1 MCETR
6 YEPASDNG
14 RRLRRIADHV
24 RACAFAIHENVYPG
38 PNKEKYVI
46 RRLLRRAVL
55 DGHQMGRR
63 EPFLH
68 QLVPI
73 VAEMMSN
80 PYPELRET
88 TQRVASVI
96 RQEEQTFLG
105 TIDGGLQGIE
115 KTFETLAGAGK
126 KVVDGAKAAELYQTH
141 GVPAELFEAMAAEK
155 GFAFD
160 WPGYR
165 AAMEEH
171 GKKSGG
177 VVHTV
182 MGSSG
187 PIDQVKETVKESV
200 FVGYDSTE
208 ADVQVRAI
216 IVGDKVVDALD
227 SLPENTAAILVLDRT
242 PFYGESG
249 GQVGDCGQ
257 ITSDSGQVQV
267 VDTQKDGDLV
277 LHQVAELVGRIA
289 VGQKVTAQVD
299 RARRD
304 AIRRA
309 HSATHILHY
318 ALQKNLGKHAQQ
330 QGSKVTDDWL
340 RFDFTNLAPVSPEQL
355 EQITTD
361 VRERI
366 VANETV
372 GWKTVPLEE
381 ARAAGAM
388 MLFGEKYPDPVRM
401 VSMGQFSRELCGGTH
416 LTATGDVEAFE
427 VVSEE
432 GVSAGTRRITAFTGD
447 KAREY
452 QERTRTT
459 LQKAATTLG
468 VGESAVPG
476 LARQLL
482 QQVRDARK
490 QLSGSGKA
498 ATPEAAASAGP
509 TITDAR
515 QLLRETARLLNVSL
529 FEVAERLVALKK
541 EAEELQR
548 QLANREAHQGP
559 TADDLLAGAALV
571 QTVRV
576 VVAEVPGSNSN
587 LLRQMIDQI
596 RQTVSPC
603 AIFLATAEG
612 DDKVVLVAGVSRDL
626 QGKLHAGNW
635 VKEVAPVV
643 GGGGGGKPDLAQAG
657 GKDASKLPAALQ
669 HAKTVVEGWLKG

>member
-1 MCETR
+1 
-6 YEPASDNG
+6 
-14 RRLRRIADHV
+14 
-24 RACAFAIHENVYPG
+24 
-38 PNKEKYVI
+38 
-46 RRLLRRAVL
+46 
-55 DGHQMGRR
+55 
-63 EPFLH
+63 
-68 QLVPI
+68 
-73 VAEMMSN
+73 
-80 PYPELRET
+80 
-88 TQRVASVI
+88 
-96 RQEEQTFLG
+96 
-105 TIDGGLQGIE
+105 
-115 KTFETLAGAGK
+115 
-126 KVVDGAKAAELYQTH
+126 
-141 GVPAELFEAMAAEK
+141 
-155 GFAFD
+155 
-160 WPGYR
+160 
-165 AAMEEH
+165 
-171 GKKSGG
+171 
-177 VVHTV
+177 
-182 MGSSG
+182 
-187 PIDQVKETVKESV
+187 V

-216 IVGDKVVDALD
+216 IVGDKVVDSLD
-227 SLPENTAAILVLDRT
+227 SLPADTAAILVLDRT

-249 GQVGDCGQ
+249 GQVGDYGQ

-355 EQITTD
+355 EQITID

-366 VANETV
+366 VANESV

-432 GVSAGTRRITAFTGD
+432 GVSAGTRRITALTGD

-490 QLSGSGKA
+490 QLGGSGKA
-498 ATPEAAASAGP
+498 ATPEAATSAGP

-529 FEVAERLVALKK
+529 FEVADRLVALKK
-541 EAEELQR
+541 EAEDLQR

-559 TADDLLAGAALV
+559 TAEDLLAAAALV
-571 QTVRV
+571 QNVRV

-669 HAKTVVEGWLKG
+669 HAKAVVEGWLRA